1 MNWRQRIRAA
11 RNDIL
16 PATYTLVSTPSRFRR
31 VALAIFVKTK
41 RGAANDTLQTMID
54 FIIYHQLCD
63 SQSDWTQER
72 RKSEAKAYEE
82 EKMKGMM
89 RSLKATTQAATTQA
103 GK

>member
-1 MNWRQRIRAA
+1 
-11 RNDIL
+11 
-16 PATYTLVSTPSRFRR
+16 
-31 VALAIFVKTK
+31 
-41 RGAANDTLQTMID
+41 MID